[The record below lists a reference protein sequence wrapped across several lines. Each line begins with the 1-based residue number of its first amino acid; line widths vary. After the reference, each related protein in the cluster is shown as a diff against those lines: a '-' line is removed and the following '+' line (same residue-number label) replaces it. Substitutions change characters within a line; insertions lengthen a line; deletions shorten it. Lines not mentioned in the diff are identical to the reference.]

1 MSSEKNS
8 APDRGRSL
16 TFRLNLWFAAT
27 TTVLA
32 LGLFFAAY
40 WMLSSSAAQN
50 DRELIQTELAL
61 AKSIYRGGGIEAVRQ
76 DFDKHLTNEGESFF
90 VRIVGNRGAALFSSQ
105 AAGSSLPTSDVLSF
119 PENSDSGW
127 LRTSKSDGEDPWLV
141 ATARLGDGHWLQVG
155 KTTFAHQFLLDRFR
169 AVAGWVVALGL
180 LLGLLAGALVS
191 RSALRPVRDLIAAMR
206 HVLATGDMGARVP
219 VNKKPG
225 DELRQLTVLFNAMLA
240 KNDSLLGGMRE
251 ALDNVAHDLRTPLT
265 RLRSGA
271 ERTLSQPAGPGDR
284 EAVSDALEETESVLV
299 LLDTLTD
306 ISEAETGLMRLDKT
320 DVVLEDVV
328 REAVDLYDMVAED
341 RAITVETEIPPGISA
356 LADRPRLRQALV
368 NLLDNALKYTP
379 GGGTVTIFANQEA
392 GLTVLGVRDTGTGI
406 PTAEIPRIWE
416 RLYRG
421 DKSRSERGLGLG
433 LALVRAI
440 ATAHGGEATVENAPG
455 SGAVFSIT
463 FPDLPTNTPPKSNPK
478 YDK

>member
-8 APDRGRSL
+8 AQAEGRSL

-61 AKSIYRGGGIEAVRQ
+61 ARSTYARGGVEAVRR
-76 DFDKHLTNEGESFF
+76 DFDKHLNDDGESFF
-90 VRIVGNRGAALFSSQ
+90 VRIVGNRGVAIFSSQ
-105 AAGSSLPTSDVLSF
+105 PPGSSLPTFDVLSL
-119 PENSDSGW
+119 PEGNNYEW
-127 LRTSKSDGEDPWLV
+127 LRVATSKGGEPWLI

-155 KTTFAHQFLLDRFR
+155 KTTLAHQFLLDRFR

-180 LLGLLAGALVS
+180 LLGLLAGALIS
-191 RSALRPVRDLIAAMR
+191 RSALRPVRDLIAAVS

-219 VNKKPG
+219 VRDKPG
-225 DELRQLTVLFNAMLA
+225 DELRKLTVLFNAMLA
-240 KNDSLLGGMRE
+240 KNDGLLGGMRE

-271 ERTLSQPAGPGDR
+271 ERTLAQPPGPGDR

-320 DVVLEDVV
+320 GVALEDVV
-328 REAVDLYDMVAED
+328 QEAVDLYDMVAED
-341 RAITVETEIPPGISA
+341 RSIMVETDIPPGTSA
-356 LADRPRLRQALV
+356 FADRPRLRQALV

-379 GGGTVTIFANQEA
+379 GGGTVTIFAKQEA
-392 GLTVLGVRDTGTGI
+392 GTTVLGVKDTGAGI
-406 PTAEIPRIWE
+406 PPAEMPRIWE

-440 ATAHGGEATVENAPG
+440 ATAHGGEATVRNEPG
-455 SGAVFSIT
+455 SGAVFHLT
-463 FPDLPTNTPPKSNPK
+463 FPSEPRGSSPSK
-478 YDK
+478 